1 MTCKELETLK
11 VFLRHAG
18 FFFVRH
24 QSFTTSFLLST
35 LYFFCTNSDIHFLSP
50 LDTRLPSTSSINRFT
65 SMPYLF
71 PTFLI
76 TIVVFSFLKFVC
88 SVLLLSVPPLFR
100 YFRGHAVKWFIY

>member
-35 LYFFCTNSDIHFLSP
+35 LYFFCTNSDIPFLSP